1 MLALTEKKNNSL
13 AIKGF
18 SENLLNDFYAFLDVS
33 EKTLVTYRGA
43 LKQFFKY
50 LNDNG
55 IQNPSH
61 DDIVAFKKSLLDA
74 GRKATTVSLYLAAA
88 RKFFTWCEQRGIYQ
102 NVTQGVKSPKVD
114 AGHKRDFIGA
124 NQLKTILA
132 DMPRNSLENKRD
144 YAIIALMA
152 SCGLRTI
159 EVSRA
164 DVRDI
169 RNLGDTTVLY
179 IQGKG
184 KTSKSDWVKLTPQVI
199 NAIREYLTERG
210 PIADD
215 APLFA
220 SISRRNKGGRLTT
233 YSISRICKTA
243 FRLAGINS
251 SRVTAHSLRHSA
263 VTFALMSGISLPDV
277 QAFARH
283 SSLNTTM
290 IYNHSVQRINSLC
303 ETSICAMIF

>member
-1 MLALTEKKNNSL
+1 M
-13 AIKGF
+13 I
-18 SENLLNDFYAFLDVS
+18 
-33 EKTLVTYRGA
+33 
-43 LKQFFKY
+43 
-50 LNDNG
+50 
-55 IQNPSH
+55 
-61 DDIVAFKKSLLDA
+61 DA

-88 RKFFTWCEQRGIYQ
+88 RKFFTWCEQRGIYP
-102 NVTQGVKSPKVD
+102 NVTRGVKSPKVD
-114 AGHKRDFIGA
+114 TGHKRDFVGA
-124 NQLKTILA
+124 NQLKNILA
-132 DMPRNSLENKRD
+132 DMPRNTLESKRD

-159 EVSRA
+159 EVARA
-164 DVRDI
+164 NIGDI

-184 KTSKSDWVKLTPQVI
+184 KTSKSDWVKLTPQVM
-199 NAIREYLTERG
+199 NAIRDYMNERG
-210 PIADD
+210 NVAED

-220 SISRRNKGGRLTT
+220 SISRRNYGGRLTSH
-233 YSISRICKTA
+233 SISRICKNA

-251 SRVTAHSLRHSA
+251 SRITAHSLRHSS

-283 SSLNTTM
+283 TSLNTTM

-303 ETSICAMIF
+303 ESNICAMIF